1 MIAGTLSRYFAMR
14 FVASVVGSFIG
25 VIALAAMID
34 YVELM
39 RRGAD
44 WPNATAWLLAKIS
57 MYRVPQLTER
67 ILPFTVLV
75 GAMSCYLTL
84 SRRHELVVAR
94 AAGVSAWQFVAPAVV
109 AAFLV
114 GAVATTLYNP
124 VSAMLHER
132 SKRLEADMQGAT
144 LSALQRSTSGFWVRQ
159 KSSDGAAIINAI
171 SSREQGAQLGGVSVY
186 TFDNSGHF
194 QDRIEA
200 KSAALQEGYWLF
212 EDARIYVPGKAPDL
226 EQTYRLPTNLTL
238 EQVRESFA
246 TPETVPFWQLPT
258 YIDLA
263 DRAGL
268 LAAGYRLQYQQ
279 LLARPFL
286 LAAMVLLAASV
297 SLRFFRFGGVQ
308 KMIVSGLAR
317 VPVAVFAALL
327 AFVLGAV
334 CCPFA
339 LGAEHRRRFIANFGG
354 ASPPNRGSSSASNAP
369 MLVQA
374 TEIRYDYTNNS
385 VAAVGNVQ
393 IYYGGATVEADQVI
407 YDQKTK
413 RLRAEGNV
421 RLTEPDGKIT
431 YGQVIDLTDDYR
443 DGFVDLLRLETA
455 DDTRFAAARAD
466 RANGNYTV
474 LQNGVYTACE
484 PCKDDPRKPPLW
496 QVKAA
501 RIIHDEGEKM
511 LYFEDARIEFFGV
524 PLAYVPFMSAP
535 DPTVKRKSGF
545 LFPGLSQTSQYGFG
559 AELKYFWALAPNYDL
574 TLSTLLTTRQ
584 GALFKGEWRQR
595 LLDGSYT
602 IRAAGIFQQDPG
614 YFATRDGANSATAG
628 TFRGAIQSAG
638 QFALSDKWVWGWTG
652 LLITDSQFLYDYQ
665 LRQFTGAFDPFQT
678 GFAAEGVSQLYLS
691 GAGDRSYFDIRSIY
705 YYGFSQFDHQPQ
717 LPIIHPVLDYS
728 NVLPQQLLG
737 GEFSYKINLTSLT
750 RQQAEF
756 DAVTQSAQAS
766 NACSSPTADTAVPAN
781 CLLRGIPGDY
791 TRFSAQA
798 DWRRTLVTDNG
809 QMITPFFRMRGDVAT
824 VTVDNTPGVSN
835 YIATGTDGLAR
846 GMPAAGVE
854 YRYPFISVSSWGT
867 QTIEPIAQV
876 VVRPNETNIGKFPNE
891 DAQSL
896 VFDTSNLFEIDKYSG
911 WDRVEGGGRA
921 NVGIQYTAQINRA
934 GSLNVMFGQSYQ
946 LFGLNSFANPDI
958 TNTGLNS
965 GLDKNVSDYVSS
977 VTYQPNP
984 IYSFAVRG
992 RFDQSSFTPQRLEI
1006 ETRANFERWTL
1017 QFLYGDYAP
1026 QPLLG
1031 FLTRREGF
1039 LTGASLKLTANWI
1052 LLGSTRYDI
1061 ESDRFDQARL
1071 GVGYVDDCF
1080 MLSVNWLSSY
1090 TYTTVAAPVRNDTVM
1105 LQFSL
1110 RTLGPDALAPVGVQY

>member
-1 MIAGTLSRYFAMR
+1 MTTWRRSSCPPRGRSAC
-14 FVASVVGSFIG
+14 VG
-25 VIALAAMID
+25 
-34 YVELM
+34 
-39 RRGAD
+39 
-44 WPNATAWLLAKIS
+44 ATAL
-57 MYRVPQLTER
+57 
-67 ILPFTVLV
+67 
-75 GAMSCYLTL
+75 
-84 SRRHELVVAR
+84 
-94 AAGVSAWQFVAPAVV
+94 
-109 AAFLV
+109 
-114 GAVATTLYNP
+114 
-124 VSAMLHER
+124 
-132 SKRLEADMQGAT
+132 
-144 LSALQRSTSGFWVRQ
+144 
-159 KSSDGAAIINAI
+159 
-171 SSREQGAQLGGVSVY
+171 
-186 TFDNSGHF
+186 
-194 QDRIEA
+194 
-200 KSAALQEGYWLF
+200 
-212 EDARIYVPGKAPDL
+212 
-226 EQTYRLPTNLTL
+226 
-238 EQVRESFA
+238 
-246 TPETVPFWQLPT
+246 
-258 YIDLA
+258 
-263 DRAGL
+263 
-268 LAAGYRLQYQQ
+268 
-279 LLARPFL
+279 
-286 LAAMVLLAASV
+286 
-297 SLRFFRFGGVQ
+297 
-308 KMIVSGLAR
+308 
-317 VPVAVFAALL
+317 AALL
-327 AFVLGAV
+327 AF
-334 CCPFA
+334 A
-339 LGAEHRRRFIANFGG
+339 LGVATMPTSLLAQN
-354 ASPPNRGSSSASNAP
+354 ASSDPVQNTGSTSPQKTLGVMHFPPRPPPPPRPPAPPSNAP

-443 DGFVDLLRLETA
+443 DGFVDSLRLETA

-466 RANGNYTV
+466 RAGGNYTV

-535 DPTVKRKSGF
+535 DPTVKRKTGF
-545 LFPGLSQTSQYGFG
+545 LFPGLSQTTQYGFG
-559 AELKYFWALAPNYDL
+559 IEPKYFWALAPNYDL
-574 TLSTLLTTRQ
+574 TLSTLFTTRQ
-584 GALFKGEWRQR
+584 GALFKGEWRHR
-595 LLDGSYT
+595 LLDGAYS

-614 YFATRDGANSATAG
+614 YFATRDGPNSPTAA
-628 TFRGAIQSAG
+628 TFRGAIQTAG

-652 LLITDSQFLYDYQ
+652 LLVTDSQFLYDYQ

-705 YYGFSQFDHQPQ
+705 YYGFSQFDHQAQ
-717 LPIIHPVLDYS
+717 IPIIHPVLDYS

-737 GEFSYKINLTSLT
+737 GEFSYKVNLTSLT

-756 DAVTQSAQAS
+756 DAITQTAQSTGVCA
-766 NACSSPTADTAVPAN
+766 SPTADTAVPAN
-781 CLLRGIPGDY
+781 CLLRGIPGEY

-809 QMITPFFRMRGDVAT
+809 QMFTPFFRVRGDVAT
-824 VTVDNTPGVSN
+824 VTVDNTLGVSN

-846 GMPAAGVE
+846 AMPAAGVE

-876 VVRPNETNIGKFPNE
+876 VLRPNETDIGKFPNE

-921 NVGIQYTAQINRA
+921 NVGIQYTAQVNRA
-934 GSLNVMFGQSYQ
+934 GSFNVMFGQSYR

-965 GLDKNVSDYVSS
+965 GLDKNVSDYVGSA
-977 VTYQPNP
+977 TYQPNS

-992 RFDQSSFTPQRLEI
+992 RFDQSTFTPQRLEV

-1039 LTGASLKLTANWI
+1039 LAGASLKVTANWV

-1061 ESDRFDQARL
+1061 ENDRFDQARL

-1090 TYTTVAAPVRNDTVM
+1090 TYTTVALPVRNDTVM

-1110 RTLGPDALAPVGVQY
+1110 RTLGPDALAPVGVSY